1 MVAADQS
8 RNWGSNIPEQFGC
21 QRLAVR
27 RAVSIEDLLRRAV
40 AQWSRRAESGW
51 PVSAPSAEW
60 AAVSGLALTDVW
72 SFDRFSDRRPA
83 SHPTVSLS
91 CESAFG
97 RPESPV
103 VSGPVWEIGWL
114 AIAWIFELGTLLLT
128 GMFAVEIVVP
138 VKATLA
144 DGALIPSITI
154 SFVTKDWRKSG
165 RLFCELQIGK
175 ES

>member
-1 MVAADQS
+1 MRDGVI
-8 RNWGSNIPEQFGC
+8 SNC
-21 QRLAVR
+21 
-27 RAVSIEDLLRRAV
+27 
-40 AQWSRRAESGW
+40 
-51 PVSAPSAEW
+51 
-60 AAVSGLALTDVW
+60 GL
-72 SFDRFSDRRPA
+72 S
-83 SHPTVSLS
+83 
-91 CESAFG
+91 
-97 RPESPV
+97 
-103 VSGPVWEIGWL
+103 
-114 AIAWIFELGTLLLT
+114 ELGTQLLLT